1 MTRSLLAAAVLAA
14 AFSIPGAAQSAP
26 APAARPTTW
35 RIDTNHSELSFRVRH
50 FVSRVRGTFGTW
62 EGTVT
67 AEPGAWEDGAVEV
80 TVQTASVDTRQE
92 RRDSDLRGADF
103 FDVANHPTMTF
114 RSRSA
119 SLDGTR
125 LRLEGD
131 LTIRGVT
138 QPVVLEGEF
147 LGEQGNRAGF
157 SASTTVNRLD
167 YGLTWNR
174 IVDGTRMLGDE
185 VEISVVVALVRRPA
199 G

>member
-1 MTRSLLAAAVLAA
+1 MTRSLLAAAALAA
-14 AFSIPGAAQSAP
+14 AIALPAGAQSAP
-26 APAARPTTW
+26 TPAQPTTW

-50 FVSRVRGTFGTW
+50 FVSRVRGTFGKW
-62 EGTVT
+62 EGTVI
-67 AEPGAWEDGAVEV
+67 AEPGAWGDGSVEV
-80 TVQTASVDTRQE
+80 TVQTASVDTQQE

-125 LRLEGD
+125 FRLEGD

-138 QPVVLEGEF
+138 RPVVLEGEF
-147 LGEQGNRAGF
+147 LGEQGGRAGF

-174 IVDGTRMLGDE
+174 IVDGSRMLGDE

>member
-1 MTRSLLAAAVLAA
+1 MTRALLAAAALAA
-14 AFSIPGAAQSAP
+14 AIAVPAAAQPAP
-26 APAARPTTW
+26 APAAGGTAW

-67 AEPGAWEDGAVEV
+67 AEPGAWADGAVEV
-80 TVQTASVDTRQE
+80 TVQTASVDTQHE
-92 RRDSDLRGADF
+92 RRDTHLRSADF

-114 RSRSA
+114 RSRAAALEGS
-119 SLDGTR
+119 R

-138 QPVVLEGEF
+138 RPVVLEGEF

-167 YGLTWNR
+167 YGLRWNR
-174 IVDGTRMLGDE
+174 IVDGSGMLGDD
-185 VEISVVVALVRRPA
+185 VEISVVVALVRRTE